1 MKTVN
6 AEKFH
11 RLYGVEKKR
20 INYQD
25 KDFAD
30 YALMIAV
37 CAALIGFAYGPLHP
51 MTLVGLP
58 LCAFMLVTF
67 PARHGVKWK
76 VPIVLRRPQELVYS
90 LVHKV
95 QNIKPQYFIALA
107 LLVAENALIAVTP
120 NLPHHVAWMHTM
132 AVGLFWAHFI
142 FIACFRTAILA
153 AHLMKKEHVRNVL
166 MESVWKSNVERESRV
181 VPELFHA
188 YCTGMLTH
196 IVYLIPWYLV
206 IRYANFSLVFMPAT
220 CVIAFVLQKY
230 SVKNLN
236 DWFYRDHWL
245 GHNSEFDFVYL
256 HGTHHDALPCA
267 LIGVAG
273 NGYLEGFFRSALAFP
288 IPFFNPLAAAFFYT
302 GDVKVDMELHQYIP
316 GVYPKLS
323 REFLSV
329 IQHSLHHY
337 GRLEPY
343 GFAINLDQPI
353 SAELKKRTSVLPDE
367 LKYSIRLDEQLN
379 GYEWDSAR
387 FRWFLDL
394 VNKYHDTP
402 DVPPREQAG
411 ELDARA
417 RG

>member
-11 RLYGVEKKR
+11 QLYGAKKQR

-25 KDFAD
+25 KDFLD
-30 YALMIAV
+30 YALMIVA
-37 CAALIGFAYGPLHP
+37 CAALIWFAYGPRHA
-51 MTLVGLP
+51 MTIIGLP
-58 LCAFMLVTF
+58 LCGFMLFTF
-67 PARHGVKWK
+67 PLRHGVKWK
-76 VPIVLRRPQELVYS
+76 VPLALKRPQEIAYS

-107 LLVAENALIAVTP
+107 LLALENYLIAVTP
-120 NLPHHVAWMHTM
+120 GLPHHVEWTHRI

-142 FIACFRTAILA
+142 FIAGYRSVILA
-153 AHLMKKEHVRNVL
+153 SHLMKKDHVRNVL
-166 MESVWKSNVERESRV
+166 MESVWKSNVEREARV
-181 VPELFHA
+181 VPEIFHA

-206 IRYANFSLVFMPAT
+206 IQYANFSLVFMPAT
-220 CVIAFVLQKY
+220 CVIAFVVQKR

-288 IPFFNPLAAAFFYT
+288 IPFYNPLVAAFFYT
-302 GDVKVDMELHQYIP
+302 ADVKVDMELHQYIP

-353 SAELKKRTSVLPDE
+353 SDELKKRTSVLPDE

-379 GYEWDSAR
+379 GYEWDGPR
-387 FRWFLDL
+387 FRWFMDL
-394 VNKYHDTP
+394 VHKYHDTP
-402 DVPPREQAG
+402 DVPPQAPADG
-411 ELDARA
+411 LDVRA
-417 RG
+417 QG

>member
-30 YALMIAV
+30 YALMVAV

-76 VPIVLRRPQELVYS
+76 VPIVLRRPQEIVYS

-120 NLPHHVAWMHTM
+120 DLPHHVAWMHTM

-142 FIACFRTAILA
+142 FIACFRTVILA

-181 VPELFHA
+181 VPEIFHA

-267 LIGVAG
+267 
-273 NGYLEGFFRSALAFP
+273 
-288 IPFFNPLAAAFFYT
+288 
-302 GDVKVDMELHQYIP
+302 
-316 GVYPKLS
+316 
-323 REFLSV
+323 
-329 IQHSLHHY
+329 
-337 GRLEPY
+337 
-343 GFAINLDQPI
+343 
-353 SAELKKRTSVLPDE
+353 
-367 LKYSIRLDEQLN
+367 
-379 GYEWDSAR
+379 
-387 FRWFLDL
+387 
-394 VNKYHDTP
+394 
-402 DVPPREQAG
+402 
-411 ELDARA
+411 
-417 RG
+417 